1 MADGGPVLLVVRSRH
16 GADEDVGGGD
26 LGRGD
31 KRAARYHA
39 LDQPVEIDFLDMHLA
54 VVDGVDDMLADVNAR
69 DLVARARDQ
78 RGGGQADIPEAED
91 GDRSEE
97 HTSELQSLMRT
108 SYADFYLKKTHQVK
122 KQTAR

>member
-1 MADGGPVLLVVRSRH
+1 
-16 GADEDVGGGD
+16 
-26 LGRGD
+26 
-31 KRAARYHA
+31 
-39 LDQPVEIDFLDMHLA
+39 MHLA

-91 GDRSEE
+91 GDRLFAINEHAQLSPQFVRTRSEE

-108 SYADFYLKKTHQVK
+108 SYAVFFLKKNNYNFPTSLTDHN
-122 KQTAR
+122 TDE

>member
-1 MADGGPVLLVVRSRH
+1 MADRELRCDRSRGRQDMAEVGPMLLVVRSRH
-16 GADEDVGGGD
+16 GDDEDVGGGD

-69 DLVARARDQ
+69 DLVARASDAL
-78 RGGGQADIPEAED
+78 GGGQADIPAAAA
-91 GDRSEE
+91 GDVLCAITKHKNGSG
-97 HTSELQSLMRT
+97 T
-108 SYADFYLKKTHQVK
+108 
-122 KQTAR
+122 

>member
-39 LDQPVEIDFLDMHLA
+39 LDQPVAIAFLDMHLA
-54 VVDGVDDMLADVNAR
+54 VVDGVDDMLSAVNPR
-69 DLVARARDQ
+69 DLVAPARDP
-78 RGGGQADIPEAED
+78 RGGGPADIPQAD
-91 GDRSEE
+91 AGD
-97 HTSELQSLMRT
+97 LLF
-108 SYADFYLKKTHQVK
+108 AIP
-122 KQTAR
+122 